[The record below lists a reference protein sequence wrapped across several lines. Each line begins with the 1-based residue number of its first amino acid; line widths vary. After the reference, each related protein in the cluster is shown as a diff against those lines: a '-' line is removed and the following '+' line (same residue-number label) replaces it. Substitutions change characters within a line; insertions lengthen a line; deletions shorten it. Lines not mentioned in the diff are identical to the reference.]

1 MATGHDLKGQDLSG
15 LNLSSAPF
23 VVIAGNIGV
32 GKSTLVNRLS
42 QRWGWHAAHEPN
54 DANPYLAD
62 FYGDMRAWGFHS
74 QIFFLGK
81 RLEQHNRICRD
92 THPTLQDRS
101 VYEDAEIFARNLH
114 LQGYLTGRDW
124 ATYYDLYRTMTEIIR
139 PPDLVVYLRASV
151 DTLLARV
158 AQRNREY
165 EKAIPADYIAQINA
179 LYEAWANAFTL
190 APLFVIEADGL
201 DWTGKGPDDDGLN
214 TVADAIRAHLR

>member
-1 MATGHDLKGQDLSG
+1 MATSHGLKGQDPSP
-15 LNLSSAPF
+15 APF
-23 VVIAGNIGV
+23 IVIAGNIGV
-32 GKSTLVNRLS
+32 GKSTLVRRLAG
-42 QRWGWHAAHEPN
+42 RWGWHAAHEPN

-62 FYGDMRAWGFHS
+62 FYRDMRTWGFHS

-92 THPTLQDRS
+92 TLPTLQDRS

-114 LQGYLTGRDW
+114 LQGHLTGRDW
-124 ATYYDLYRTMTEIIR
+124 TTYYDLYRTMAEIIQ

-165 EKAIPADYIAQINA
+165 EKTIPADYIAQINA
-179 LYEAWANAFTL
+179 LYESWASGFTL
-190 APLFVIEADGL
+190 APLCVIEADGL
-201 DWTGKGPDDDGLN
+201 DWTGASPDDDCLDAVAN
-214 TVADAIRAHLR
+214 TIRGHKR